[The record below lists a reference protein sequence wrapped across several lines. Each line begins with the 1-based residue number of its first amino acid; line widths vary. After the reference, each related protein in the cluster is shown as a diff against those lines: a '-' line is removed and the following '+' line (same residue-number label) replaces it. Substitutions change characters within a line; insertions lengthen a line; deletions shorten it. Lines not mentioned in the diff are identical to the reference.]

1 MPTTGAAPPAALS
14 ATYSMRFPLAEA
26 LASARAAKPPAAAD
40 AAASPFAAE
49 QEKLR
54 QTLAQLENAKT
65 DINEQRK
72 EAAREKIARIKAR
85 LAALRLA
92 GGDPKKIAR
101 EVARL
106 ARELAAVARDYAG
119 ADGGAADSSGVFS
132 QSPAGAAIAAAPAAA
147 GTETGAQAAE
157 PPAAQPAAAQD
168 DGSFAREARRLLDE
182 LKNLMRGAKRR
193 RAGKHGDADAAQAN
207 DALRSAEQA
216 VSGLAAAFP
225 SGAPSFAVSV

>member
-101 EVARL
+101 E
-106 ARELAAVARDYAG
+106 
-119 ADGGAADSSGVFS
+119 
-132 QSPAGAAIAAAPAAA
+132 
-147 GTETGAQAAE
+147 
-157 PPAAQPAAAQD
+157 
-168 DGSFAREARRLLDE
+168 ARRLLDE